1 MRLRVPVIV
10 LVVALLTL
18 GAGCGDDS
26 DSDETRAGDSESPSS
41 TTSSSA
47 STSAPSTSST
57 SSTSEPAQG
66 GSMPSRPA
74 ELTGEVTDSQ
84 GGRFLVEEQP
94 DAPDSGRKAWV
105 AIDGPVFR
113 SASGGDPTPAAA
125 SDIER
130 GQQVSVWTGICAESY
145 PEQCGAEAF
154 LIH

>member
-1 MRLRVPVIV
+1 MRMRVPVIV
-10 LVVALLTL
+10 LVVALLAL

-26 DSDETRAGDSESPSS
+26 EPDETRAGDSESTSS
-41 TTSSSA
+41 TTSTTA
-47 STSAPSTSST
+47 SPSTSST
-57 SSTSEPAQG
+57 SAPAQG
-66 GSMPSRPA
+66 GAVPSRPA

-105 AIDGPVFR
+105 AVDGPVFR
-113 SASGGDPTPAAA
+113 TASGGGDPTPAAA
-125 SDIER
+125 SDIQQ

>member
-10 LVVALLTL
+10 LVVALLAL

-41 TTSSSA
+41 TTSSSE
-47 STSAPSTSST
+47 SSAPST

-94 DAPDSGRKAWV
+94 DAADAGRKAWV

-113 SASGGDPTPAAA
+113 TASGRGEPTPAAA
-125 SDIER
+125 SDIEQ

>member
-1 MRLRVPVIV
+1 MRLRLVVL
-10 LVVALLTL
+10 LVVATL
-18 GAGCGDDS
+18 ALAACGDDS
-26 DSDETRAGDSESPSS
+26 DSETEAGDSSSS
-41 TTSSSA
+41 TTSSPA
-47 STSAPSTSST
+47 SS

-66 GSMPSRPA
+66 GGMPSRAA

-113 SASGGDPTPAAA
+113 TASGGGDPTPAAA
-125 SDIER
+125 SDIEQ

>member
-10 LVVALLTL
+10 LVVALLAL

-41 TTSSSA
+41 T
-47 STSAPSTSST
+47 SAPST

-74 ELTGEVTDSQ
+74 ELTGQVTDSQ

-113 SASGGDPTPAAA
+113 TASGGGDPTPAAA
-125 SDIER
+125 SDIEQ

>member
-1 MRLRVPVIV
+1 MRMRAPVIV
-10 LVVALLTL
+10 LVVALLAL

-26 DSDETRAGDSESPSS
+26 DSDETRAGDSESTSSTSS
-41 TTSSSA
+41 TTSA
-47 STSAPSTSST
+47 SST

-113 SASGGDPTPAAA
+113 SASGGGDPTPAAA
-125 SDIER
+125 SDIEQ

-154 LIH
+154 LIL

>member
-1 MRLRVPVIV
+1 LVVL
-10 LVVALLTL
+10 LVVATL
-18 GAGCGDDS
+18 ALAACGDDS
-26 DSDETRAGDSESPSS
+26 DSETEAGDSSSS
-41 TTSSSA
+41 TTSSPA
-47 STSAPSTSST
+47 SS

-66 GSMPSRPA
+66 GGMPSRAA

-113 SASGGDPTPAAA
+113 TASGGGDPTPAAA
-125 SDIER
+125 SDIEQ